1 MNFKDETHKDS
12 EVRYRRL
19 FEMAQDGMLI
29 IDADTEHI
37 TDINPFLVN
46 TLGYKRKDF
55 IGKPL
60 WHFVHFKDIRANRA
74 AFKELIRD
82 GFIRYQHLP
91 LQTRDGRSIAAEFIC
106 SVYLVEGQRKIQC
119 IIRDNSKSW
128 LAGKLLLQ
136 NRHQIEQVHQT
147 VAIEKL
153 AGGIAHQF
161 NNALTVIQ
169 GVLSLMEKDKLSSE
183 TSENLISIKKA
194 AERMIR
200 LTRDLLSYANGGK
213 YVVETMTLS
222 DLVRDCLPLFEST
235 LKPSISIQADLPTG
249 LPPIKAD
256 RTQIQAVLLAILD
269 NASEAIEIEG
279 NIQVICRIVVLTDES
294 VKPFDGLVP
303 YRYVCLVVKD
313 NGKGM
318 DKETKER
325 LFEPFFTNHLHGRG
339 LGMAAVYGIV
349 KNHGGYIFV
358 DSQVG
363 QGTEVR
369 VYFPAVKSEEQ
380 TVLHSALPRSN
391 MQKNANG

>member
-169 GVLSLMEKDKLSSE
+169 GVLSLMEKD
-183 TSENLISIKKA
+183 
-194 AERMIR
+194 
-200 LTRDLLSYANGGK
+200 
-213 YVVETMTLS
+213 
-222 DLVRDCLPLFEST
+222 
-235 LKPSISIQADLPTG
+235 Q
-249 LPPIKAD
+249 
-256 RTQIQAVLLAILD
+256 AILR
-269 NASEAIEIEG
+269 NKRKS
-279 NIQVICRIVVLTDES
+279 NIYKKGCGTD
-294 VKPFDGLVP
+294 D
-303 YRYVCLVVKD
+303 
-313 NGKGM
+313 
-318 DKETKER
+318 
-325 LFEPFFTNHLHGRG
+325 
-339 LGMAAVYGIV
+339 
-349 KNHGGYIFV
+349 
-358 DSQVG
+358 
-363 QGTEVR
+363 
-369 VYFPAVKSEEQ
+369 
-380 TVLHSALPRSN
+380 
-391 MQKNANG
+391 